1 MRLKIGTE
9 SYVKLYFMRCIVP
22 FVCLET
28 DSVGFGKQN
37 QKNNIY
43 FFWQY
48 SQNQTHTTY
57 TKQHARSFSFRILVE
72 QHQ

>member
-43 FFWQY
+43 FFGNIHKIKPIQRT
-48 SQNQTHTTY
+48 QNNMHGLFL
-57 TKQHARSFSFRILVE
+57 SEF
-72 QHQ
+72 